1 MQVKIFR
8 VTGRLRLGPGDTV
21 MLSVSDKETI
31 SELQHLGVIEAE
43 PMQTLEV
50 QVQPTK
56 RKKEEE

>member
-1 MQVKIFR
+1 MQVKVFR

-21 MLSVSDKETI
+21 ILDDKEII

-43 PMQTLEV
+43 PMQALD
-50 QVQPTK
+50 VQPTK